1 MNKKIEVEITDIA
14 YGGSGIGRVDGLVY
28 FIPNTI
34 PGEYVAAEVV
44 KLKKKYALALL
55 VEVLQS
61 STRRITPVCP
71 LAVPGSCPGCSYQHI
86 KYEEELRIKKQ
97 QLKNFLER
105 GLKTDLS
112 SMLKES
118 FAAPLPLY
126 YRNKIVLHAGLNKK
140 QLRLGYKAKDN
151 STVIDIESCPLANTA
166 INGLL
171 AEFRKKH
178 IKLLKNN
185 DRVTFRQTANDGTL
199 FWINS
204 FGKKEPWLKEK
215 TVCGDFYV
223 PQGSFFQVNPQATDV
238 LILKVIE
245 LLKQISP
252 AYVIDLYCGCGL
264 FSIVAAKAIQCRAT
278 GVDSD
283 TKAIKAAKYNAQ
295 VHGVDKQCGFLANS
309 AENMLKEIKNKIPVK
324 ESVLIVDPPRT
335 GLSKGIRKEIAA
347 TQFGWIIYVSCSPDT
362 MTRDLTALCETG
374 YELKSAEVVDMFAR
388 TSHFESIVCLNHISK
403 IRA

>member
-1 MNKKIEVEITDIA
+1 
-14 YGGSGIGRVDGLVY
+14 
-28 FIPNTI
+28 
-34 PGEYVAAEVV
+34 
-44 KLKKKYALALL
+44 
-55 VEVLQS
+55 
-61 STRRITPVCP
+61 
-71 LAVPGSCPGCSYQHI
+71 
-86 KYEEELRIKKQ
+86 
-97 QLKNFLER
+97 
-105 GLKTDLS
+105 
-112 SMLKES
+112 
-118 FAAPLPLY
+118 
-126 YRNKIVLHAGLNKK
+126 
-140 QLRLGYKAKDN
+140 GYKAKDN